1 MNDKQIETMV
11 RQLIEE
17 HLADDAV
24 ELALDWLDKRVLAY
38 QEMQEIGL
46 LDAKEEKRDAY
57 LIFIIGHLSIRP
69 SVLVSSNESTV

>member
-1 MNDKQIETMV
+1 VNDKQIETMV

-24 ELALDWLDKRVLAY
+24 EAALDWLDKRVIAY

-46 LDAKEEKRDAY
+46 LDGDEEGD
-57 LIFIIGHLSIRP
+57 
-69 SVLVSSNESTV
+69 EDE